1 MVRIISRLTWPAL
14 ACCVLLVLPAA
25 AGLAAPFV
33 ESRNAQCVAFS
44 PDGKLIATGV
54 SGQANGQFPPRP
66 HPRPRKSG
74 VVVLW
79 DIASGKLLHRMET
92 FGDLTK
98 LRFSPDGS
106 KLAYSRL
113 FKTDDGVALNEV
125 RVWDVKTGRTLHTFD
140 RCYGFAFA
148 PAGKS
153 IAVLSRSRCNLFDM
167 TSWTRRGEVKPLGKS
182 VSITFSPDGKQLA
195 GIGRTGQAYFIR
207 LCDVASGRELR
218 KSTSFK
224 QPFYTIVFSPDGQ
237 RIASGHAGGHV
248 LVWNAADLK
257 PSARFNALTGE
268 LQHPFFSPDGSMLAA
283 GGQSKGDV
291 VMWNLSTGKEVR
303 RFTHKRGS
311 FHTFSRRKA
320 DAIHRP
326 ESDPTRF
333 AFSPDGESF
342 LAGCHGSIL
351 RLISTGR
358 DVRRFGD

>member
-1 MVRIISRLTWPAL
+1 MIARG
-14 ACCVLLVLPAA
+14 
-25 AGLAAPFV
+25 GLAAPFV

-44 PDGKLIATGV
+44 PNGKLVATGV
-54 SGQANGQFPPRP
+54 SGQSNGQFPPRP

-74 VVVLW
+74 VVMVW
-79 DIASGKLLHRMET
+79 DVASGKLLHRVET

-98 LRFSPDGS
+98 VRFSPDGS

-113 FKTDDGVALNEV
+113 FETDDGVALNEV
-125 RVWDVKTGRTLHTFD
+125 RVWDVKTGRTLHVFD

-148 PAGKS
+148 PDGKT
-153 IAVLSRSRCNLFDM
+153 IAVLSRSRCNLFD
-167 TSWTRRGEVKPLGKS
+167 TASWTKSSAVKPLGKS
-182 VSITFSPDGKQLA
+182 VSIVFSPDGKQLA
-195 GIGRTGQAYFIR
+195 GIGRDGEAYFIR
-207 LCDVASGRELR
+207 LCDVAGGRELR
-218 KSTSFK
+218 KSTGFK
-224 QPFYTIVFSPDGQ
+224 QPFYTIVFSPSGQ
-237 RIASGHAGGHV
+237 SIVSGHAGGNV
-248 LVWNAADLK
+248 LVWNVADLK
-257 PSARFNALTGE
+257 PSARYNAGSNE

-283 GGQSKGDV
+283 GGQSQGNV

-311 FHTFSRRKA
+311 FHTYARRKA
-320 DAIHRP
+320 EETHRP

-342 LAGCHGSIL
+342 LAGCHGGIL